1 MGATVV
7 QRPCKHCLYELGLLS
22 FVSGSSLINQQ
33 ISAAFL
39 DTCVYLGAEDC
50 RAPRTLSRAVE
61 KALGAAGVLPAALP
75 APSSQP
81 SPTPSGLLLGWS
93 SGC

>member
-1 MGATVV
+1 MVGATVV

-50 RAPRTLSRAVE
+50 RAPKTLSR
-61 KALGAAGVLPAALP
+61 ALGAAGVLPAALP